1 MNTMM
6 NTITLRWLTQQGA
19 CPEGKQ
25 WFREHE
31 NPDAV
36 ATLESLIEDGKLEW
50 ANWLIVRVMERKQ
63 YLQYAVF
70 AAEQV
75 IDLFEREY
83 PSDERPRK
91 AIEAVRRC
99 IEDDSPENRD
109 AAWAARAAGDAAGDA
124 AWAARAAGAA
134 AWAARAAG
142 AAAGDA
148 AWAAR
153 AAGDAAWAA
162 GAAGDAAGEAAW
174 AAGAAG
180 DAAGDEMQ
188 KRILVY
194 GMSLL
199 REAQA

>member
-1 MNTMM
+1 MNTMMNTMM

-36 ATLESLIEDGKLEW
+36 TTLESLIEDDKLKW
-50 ANWLIVRVMERKQ
+50 GNWLIVRVMERKQ

-70 AAEQV
+70 AAEQA

-99 IEDDSPENRD
+99 IEDDSPENR
-109 AAWAARAAGDAAGDA
+109 AAARAAGDAAGDA
-124 AWAARAAGAA
+124 AWAAARAAGAA
-134 AWAARAAG
+134 RAASTAAGAAGEAARAAG
-142 AAAGDA
+142 DAAGDA
-148 AWAAR
+148 AWAA
-153 AAGDAAWAA
+153 AWAA
-162 GAAGDAAGEAAW
+162 STAAW
-174 AAGAAG
+174 E
-180 DAAGDEMQ
+180 AAGDEMQ
-188 KRILVY
+188 KRILDY
-194 GMSLL
+194 GISLL
-199 REAQA
+199 KKAQS